1 MGNEVKKLLPVGMRN
16 KVDFIYTSNST
27 KQDYIE
33 KLALDI
39 ENENISFMKDN
50 LLLNEE
56 FKTYTYTISK
66 TGKKVF
72 NALDGY
78 HDDTV
83 ISCALANLA
92 YDRKMTKSGSKIMV
106 IRR

>member
-1 MGNEVKKLLPVGMRN
+1 M
-16 KVDFIYTSNST
+16 
-27 KQDYIE
+27 
-33 KLALDI
+33 
-39 ENENISFMKDN
+39 
-50 LLLNEE
+50 LNEE